1 MIAFV
6 LIFIGVMGIF
16 SRPGAMAKLGS
27 AVILILGILTV
38 FLAAFSAAQPLFV
51 AVLVGVGLIVDGV
64 ILVFVPSFDEARA
77 IEG

>member
-1 MIAFV
+1 
-6 LIFIGVMGIF
+6 MGIF